1 VYVAP
6 DGQLGL
12 IPFEVLAQQQEG
24 GAWKYLAEERE
35 LIYLGTSR
43 DLGRLALAATPQTGG
58 PKTAALVGNP
68 AFGASPQEIARVVA
82 GVGSTP
88 SIAARSAQRTGSPT
102 LGSTTLGDADIP
114 RNWQQLPQLD
124 RLIEQAA
131 AQLTRLGWTVTT
143 LNNQK
148 AVEEAVLALKGPR
161 ILQFAT
167 HGFLLDRPLQDA
179 QDWDNPLLQSMLLL
193 AGVNRST
200 ADESVFY
207 RVGKEMLT
215 EKDARARGLNEPQ
228 LLAARLELA
237 DGQLTAYEVSGMDL
251 RGTELVNLTAC
262 ETGLGA
268 VTAEGVAG
276 LRQGFLMA
284 GARSLTMSMWEV
296 PAEETTVQIGDFYQ
310 RWLGGN
316 KAVTRYGA
324 FHGAQLAALAT
335 ARRELGSGHPFYW
348 AATMYVG
355 DPGDLPPVAAE
366 SDKKAAAHL
375 DFQFSSPIKR

>member
-1 VYVAP
+1 LP
-6 DGQLGL
+6 
-12 IPFEVLAQQQEG
+12 
-24 GAWKYLAEERE
+24 
-35 LIYLGTSR
+35 
-43 DLGRLALAATPQTGG
+43 G

-68 AFGASPQEIARVVA
+68 AFGASPQEIARAVA
-82 GVGSTP
+82 GISSTP
-88 SIAARSAQRTGSPT
+88 FIEARSAQRTGSPT
-102 LGSTTLGDADIP
+102 SGSTTLGGADIP

-124 RLIEQAA
+124 RLIEQVA
-131 AQLTRLGWTVTT
+131 AQLTRLGWIVTH
-143 LNNQK
+143 LNHEK

-167 HGFLLDRPLQDA
+167 HGFLLNSPPQDA
-179 QDWDNPLLQSMLLL
+179 QGWDNPLLQSMLLL

-200 ADESVFY
+200 PDNSVFY
-207 RVGKEMLT
+207 RVGKEVLT
-215 EKDARARGLNEPQ
+215 EKDARARGLNETQ
-228 LLAARLELA
+228 LLATRLELA

-296 PAEETTVQIGDFYQ
+296 PAEETTSQIGDFYQ
-310 RWLGGN
+310 RWLGRN

-324 FHGAQLAALAT
+324 FRGAQLAALAA
-335 ARRELGSGHPFYW
+335 ARRELDSGHPFYW
-348 AATMYVG
+348 AATVYVG
-355 DPGDLPPVAAE
+355 DPGDLLPAAAE
-366 SDKKAAAHL
+366 SDNKAAAHL
-375 DFQFSSPIKR
+375 NFQPLSPTKR